1 VGFLR
6 RVKGKNNEWSNSGAT
21 GSRSLQTIT
30 LTRLRTQNTDSD
42 VLCSTRPSDF
52 HPTCSCQTFFVLRRQ
67 GQITV
72 FMFLSVLMG
81 FSETFHAEGIA
92 IASAIRTGLLRM
104 TPKAPS

>member
-1 VGFLR
+1 M
-6 RVKGKNNEWSNSGAT
+6 
-21 GSRSLQTIT
+21 T

-52 HPTCSCQTFFVLRRQ
+52 HPTCSCQTFLRSPPA
-67 GQITV
+67 GANHS